1 MFKHSQMNPKQ
12 ETPSLFHIND
22 KLKDFFEV
30 KITSPNNRKE
40 QEQLNK
46 NNQNDNL
53 DNNNIT
59 NDEIINSLRNKEK
72 PDSVYNFKKDFL
84 VLSFDQTEDQN
95 SLTYKRKVLSNKLMT
110 DITFSL
116 NKAFEFS
123 FQDKIKNNII
133 TTLSHDKKE
142 LYSLDDNK
150 KEIDDITNIDN
161 NFILNLCSNN
171 IDIKDIFGE
180 PPKISIK
187 NNQQETFL
195 GLQKINEKNK
205 NLLLEEE
212 MLKAKKNYSP
222 EHAVHLVFNYEE
234 DEEFDIECYNFFI
247 NFIKKYEDKP
257 LASKVK
263 LVLSYIQ
270 EKNPETEKFIYN
282 NKAKNEILHFWKN
295 EYDKA
300 TQMYQAQIEEELL
313 KKKKLEGKNKKNK
326 KLKNIYK
333 KKITKITG
341 FDSINSVRKKNLIDL
356 NNNTNNIVTSNIKN
370 MNNDLNVSSFNS
382 EITNSNNKIIK
393 NKK

>member
-1 MFKHSQMNPKQ
+1 MNSKQ
-12 ETPSLFHIND
+12 ETNSLFHIND
-22 KLKDFFEV
+22 KLKDFFDV

-46 NNQNDNL
+46 NNQLDNL

-133 TTLSHDKKE
+133 VTLSNDKKG
-142 LYSLDDNK
+142 LYSLDDSK
-150 KEIDDITNIDN
+150 KEMDDISNIDN

-180 PPKISIK
+180 PPKMSIK
-187 NNQQETFL
+187 TNKQETFL

-212 MLKAKKNYSP
+212 ILKAKKNYSP
-222 EHAVHLVFNYEE
+222 EHTVHLVFNYEE
-234 DEEFDIECYNFFI
+234 DEEFDIECYEFFI

-270 EKNPETEKFIYN
+270 EKNPETGKFIYN
-282 NKAKNEILHFWKN
+282 NKAKNEILHYWKN
-295 EYDKA
+295 EYEKA
-300 TQMYQAQIEEELL
+300 IKMYQEQIEEELL
-313 KKKKLEGKNKKNK
+313 KKKKSESKNKKTK
-326 KLKNIYK
+326 KIKSPYV
-333 KKITKITG
+333 KKITKING
-341 FDSINSVRKKNLIDL
+341 FDSINSVRKKNLSNL
-356 NNNTNNIVTSNIKN
+356 NNNNNNMMSNLKN
-370 MNNDLNVSSFNS
+370 MNNDLNISSFSSERKNS
-382 EITNSNNKIIK
+382 KNKIIK

>member
-1 MFKHSQMNPKQ
+1 MQFIQFLIM
-12 ETPSLFHIND
+12 
-22 KLKDFFEV
+22 
-30 KITSPNNRKE
+30 
-40 QEQLNK
+40 
-46 NNQNDNL
+46 
-53 DNNNIT
+53 
-59 NDEIINSLRNKEK
+59 
-72 PDSVYNFKKDFL
+72 KK
-84 VLSFDQTEDQN
+84 
-95 SLTYKRKVLSNKLMT
+95 M
-110 DITFSL
+110 
-116 NKAFEFS
+116 
-123 FQDKIKNNII
+123 
-133 TTLSHDKKE
+133 
-142 LYSLDDNK
+142 
-150 KEIDDITNIDN
+150 
-161 NFILNLCSNN
+161 
-171 IDIKDIFGE
+171 
-180 PPKISIK
+180 
-187 NNQQETFL
+187 
-195 GLQKINEKNK
+195 K
-205 NLLLEEE
+205 NL
-212 MLKAKKNYSP
+212 
-222 EHAVHLVFNYEE
+222 
-234 DEEFDIECYNFFI
+234 IQT
-247 NFIKKYEDKP
+247 
-257 LASKVK
+257 KVK